1 MPVGESE
8 NCSGGGVMRI
18 VKRSVL
24 TALIVLLA
32 LPVTL
37 GATGTQEAVPT
48 GPVNIVYWRSLTGVA
63 GEAQEELVK
72 RFNESQDKVIV
83 ESQFQGA
90 YADLI
95 QKILAGLAA
104 GTVPDVVLLDSPFVV
119 LFAKDGVL
127 VPLDSFVTKDK
138 AGFKLDDYIPGL
150 LQDGYYDK
158 KLYAVPFMRSTPLL
172 YYNAEMFKEVGL
184 PDRAPKTWDE
194 FREFSKKLTVVSGA
208 ETTRFGSAFTLSTT
222 SAHWYFQG
230 AVYAYG
236 GQVSDDNFGIYLNE
250 APALAAATLWQ
261 NMVFKDKTAIGSLDP
276 HTEFLNKRVGMVF
289 GSTGSMGNLFSRAT
303 FKVAAAFMPGQV
315 KTLVPVGGSVLAMTS
330 TDKARQAGA
339 WEFMKYMTNAA
350 SVSYLVQKTGYMP
363 NSQSSINHPDTV
375 AYFNQYP
382 ERKVAL
388 DQLKYTRPQA
398 SVISLGKGTEIL
410 RQMLEKLLVGN
421 MDPAKVM
428 AETSVALTKEY
439 NETFK

>member
-1 MPVGESE
+1 
-8 NCSGGGVMRI
+8 MRVARI
-18 VKRSVL
+18 
-24 TALIVLLA
+24 TALAVMVALLA
-32 LPVTL
+32 APVAL
-37 GATGTQEAVPT
+37 WATGVQEQAPQ

-72 RFNESQDKVIV
+72 RFNESQNRVIV

-95 QKILAGLAA
+95 QKLLAGLAA

-127 VPLDSFVTKDK
+127 VPLDDLVAKDRS
-138 AGFKLDDYIPGL
+138 GFKLADYIPGL

-172 YYNAEMFKEVGL
+172 YYNAEMFKEAGL

-194 FREFSKKLTVVSGA
+194 FREFSRKLTVVSGA
-208 ETTRFGSAFTLSTT
+208 ETTRFGAAFTTSTT
-222 SAHWYFQG
+222 TAHWYFQG

-236 GQVSDDNFGIYLNE
+236 GQISDEKFGIHLSA
-250 APALAAATLWQ
+250 APAIQAATLWQ
-261 NMVFKDKTAIGSLDP
+261 DMVFKDKTAFGSLDP

-303 FKVAAAFMPGQV
+303 FPVAAAFMPGQV
-315 KTLVPVGGSVLAMTS
+315 QNLVPVGGAVLAMTS
-330 TDKARQAGA
+330 TDKAKQAAA
-339 WEFMKYMTNAA
+339 WEFMKYMTNADSQA
-350 SVSYLVQKTGYMP
+350 YIVPKTGYMP
-363 NSQSSINHPDTV
+363 NSQSAINHPETV
-375 AYFNQYP
+375 AYFAQYP
-382 ERKVAL
+382 QRKVAIE
-388 DQLKYTRPQA
+388 QLQYTRPQA

-410 RQMLEKLLVGN
+410 RQMVEKLLVGN
-421 MDPAKVM
+421 MNPATVM
-428 AETSVALTKEY
+428 AETSAALTKEY
-439 NETFK
+439 NDTFK